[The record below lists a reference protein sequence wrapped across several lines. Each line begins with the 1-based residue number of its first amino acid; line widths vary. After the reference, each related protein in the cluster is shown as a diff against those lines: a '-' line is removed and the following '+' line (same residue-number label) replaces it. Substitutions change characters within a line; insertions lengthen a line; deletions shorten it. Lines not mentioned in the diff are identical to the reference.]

1 MDWTTWAR
9 LPRLLP
15 LLLGALLAGNAH
27 ARMNVLVIMTDD
39 QRFDSVSR
47 MPTLSSL
54 ARKGVQF
61 TKAYQPTPVC
71 GPARA
76 SMYSG
81 GFLSQN
87 TGVLENSAPNGG
99 INLFVDRVNL
109 GTVMQQAGYR
119 TLFAGKWVN
128 GYESRGDYVP
138 PGWSKFVG
146 RRSFANKTSWYSFRY
161 TVGSSGPSAS
171 GYGTT
176 VASNAYTA
184 YYERDQILRF
194 LDGVPATQP
203 FFIFWSPSAPHEI
216 AMPAPQDTT
225 AFSTFLY
232 RGRGVGETD
241 LSDKPRWVRL
251 NKDAPDDDE
260 FMRDQLRTLLS
271 VDRSLG
277 AILDKLRARGEL
289 DETVIIYT
297 SDNGYQWNEHGLWR
311 KDKPYEESARV
322 PFIVSMPGV
331 AARTERKLVA
341 PVLDVGPTIYEL
353 AGTSRKSDGRSL
365 VPLLRNPG
373 ATWRRDLFFEHN
385 FSSANGNALWA
396 GVVNHRWKY
405 IRYWTGEEELYD
417 LESDPFE
424 LRSRH
429 ADLSLQSL
437 KGTLAARTDAQLGLA
452 IVPEPRMPAASIFR
466 SYSHRLRP
474 WGGTSPFT
482 WVIASGALPPGLS
495 LDRSTGTIR
504 GTPLAR
510 GSYLFQVRVTDSGW
524 ATQASRPRTFLT
536 KPITLTVS

>member
-1 MDWTTWAR
+1 V
-9 LPRLLP
+9 
-15 LLLGALLAGNAH
+15 LLAGNAH
-27 ARMNVLVIMTDD
+27 ARMNVLVVMTDD
-39 QRFDSVSR
+39 QRFDSVSK
-47 MPTLSSL
+47 MPSLASL
-54 ARKGVQF
+54 ARQGVQF
-61 TKAYQPTPVC
+61 TRAYQPTPVC

-76 SMYSG
+76 SIYSG

-99 INLFVDRVNL
+99 VNLFVDRVNL

-146 RRSFANKTSWYSFRY
+146 RRSFANTTSWYSFRY

-225 AFSTFLY
+225 AFPTFLY

-241 LSDKPRWVRL
+241 LSDKPRWVRQ
-251 NKDAPDDDE
+251 NRDPPDDDE

-277 AILDKLRARGEL
+277 AILDKLRARGQL

-331 AARTERKLVA
+331 AARTEHKLVA
-341 PVLDVGPTIYEL
+341 PVLDVGPTIYEI
-353 AGTSRKSDGRSL
+353 AGTSRRSDGRSL
-365 VPLLRNPG
+365 VPLLRNP
-373 ATWRRDLFFEHN
+373 AAAWRQDVFFEHS
-385 FSSANGNALWA
+385 FSTANGNALWA
-396 GVVNHRWKY
+396 GVVNQRWKY

-437 KGTLAARTDAQLGLA
+437 KGTMAARTDAQLGLA
-452 IVPEPRMPAASIFR
+452 IVPEPALPAALIMR
-466 SYSHRLRP
+466 SYTHRLRP

-482 WVIASGALPPGLS
+482 WVVASGALPPGLS
-495 LDRSTGTIR
+495 LERSTGTIR
-504 GTPLAR
+504 GTPWAR
-510 GSYLFQVRVTDSGW
+510 GTYRFQVRVTDSGW
-524 ATQASRPRTFLT
+524 ATQANRPRTFLT